1 MNSMNVTE
9 RTLSDRKGGHLAR
22 RRDSGRP
29 SLVACDALKVTGD
42 IRFTPGRYL
51 SRPCDVL
58 EPGTRNPD
66 RRGRD
71 LRRRGCAPLNAMPPV
86 IAILQFDGCCLR
98 PTRHWQ

>member
-42 IRFTPGRYL
+42 IRFTPGVICRGNVTFIN
-51 SRPCDVL
+51 PAP
-58 EPGTRNPD
+58 ETR
-66 RRGRD
+66 
-71 LRRRGCAPLNAMPPV
+71 
-86 IAILQFDGCCLR
+86 ILPAGIYDNEAVRL
-98 PTRHWQ
+98 